1 MNTQITFRI
10 LTFKIIN
17 FRINEIL
24 AQSFRFT
31 ISCQLIL
38 SLDVLFL
45 KFNWHLFHY
54 HFKSK

>member
-10 LTFKIIN
+10 LTFKIAN

-24 AQSFRFT
+24 AQSFRFA

-38 SLDVLFL
+38 SLVMLFT
-45 KFNWHLFHY
+45 KFNWHLCHY
-54 HFKSK
+54 HFKSV